1 MNARPAGSEQPL
13 PSPVRPSAGAIDP
26 AAATWPRGGGPPS
39 VEEARA
45 LQDLLA
51 PRVRAQPVDVERV
64 GLVAGLDV
72 SYTEGRLVAAAV
84 VLSAETLEVV
94 DAATVATAPRFPYV
108 PGLFA
113 FRELPPL
120 LDAIDRLGT
129 APDVFVC
136 DGFGLAHPRRFGLAC
151 HLGVLLDRPTLG
163 VGKTPFVGRAEPPGQ
178 QRGSWSPL
186 VDGDEVVGRAL
197 RTRTGVKP
205 VYVSIGHRIDLDS
218 ATELVL
224 RTAPNYRIPEPVRHA
239 DRLSRDDP
247 GA

>member
-1 MNARPAGSEQPL
+1 MNASATNSE
-13 PSPVRPSAGAIDP
+13 PSPSTPAPSP
-26 AAATWPRGGGPPS
+26 PSTLWPRAAEPPS

-45 LQDLLA
+45 LQDRLA
-51 PRVRAQPVDVERV
+51 PEVRAEPLDVERV

-84 VLSAETLEVV
+84 VLSARTLEVV
-94 DAATVATAPRFPYV
+94 DSATVASEPRFPYV

-120 LDAIDRLGT
+120 IDAIDRLGT

-163 VGKTPFVGRAEPPGQ
+163 VGKTPFVGRAEPPAPE
-178 QRGSWSPL
+178 RGAWSPL
-186 VDGDEVVGRAL
+186 VDDGEVVGRAL

-205 VYVSIGHRIDLDS
+205 VYVSIGHRVDLDS

-224 RTAPNYRIPEPVRHA
+224 RMAPNYRIPEPIRRA
-239 DRLSRDDP
+239 DRLSRDHL
-247 GA
+247 GV